1 MNSPKYEIVNHS
13 SVPVDVQISQIKV
26 DPASNI
32 PLLDQASSSEEKKA
46 GIELKLITSEG
57 FLDKSFAVDT
67 TLKQTL
73 GILHAQEKGNFIFS
87 VDYYGPYKKSA
98 HCNFTMIFKFE
109 AQ

>member
-26 DPASNI
+26 DPASTI
-32 PLLDQASSSEEKKA
+32 PLLDQASSPEEKKA
-46 GIELKLITSEG
+46 GVELKLITSEG
-57 FLDKSFAVDT
+57 FLDQSFAVDT

-73 GILHAQEKGNFIFS
+73 GTLHVQEKGNFIFS
-87 VDYYGPYKKSA
+87 GDYYGPYKKSA